1 MTDPAVEEARET
13 ERAPAVP
20 AGAVAS
26 APLGAPLGTTAGAL
40 FQLVRH
46 GRAITR
52 PALGLATGLSRTAVA
67 SRLDALITAGLLTG
81 GPLVTTTGG
90 RPSESLRIAD
100 DAGVV
105 VALAIGRSRHQVG
118 VHDLLG
124 RELGALAQEH
134 EIGVDAAGLMPRV
147 VDLAARLLAE
157 HAPDRPVLGIG
168 VSLPGSVDEEAVA
181 SIGSPVIP
189 GWDGVPLLPYLAPLG
204 PAPVWLGNDADA
216 LAHAELLG
224 RPELRDALVVKAS
237 TGLGIGLVIDGR
249 IARGHRGAAGELG
262 HCRVPNA
269 GDRLCRCGARGCLE
283 TLAGGWALLAE
294 HASLPEAGS
303 AAGTLHHVR
312 ELVDLARHGD
322 RDARALIRQAGVE
335 LGSVLAVAVN
345 LLNPEA
351 IVLGGDLAGA
361 FDVLAG
367 GLKETLYPA
376 AGELATRDL
385 RILPSVHG
393 ERAGLVGCAALAL
406 DHALAAGAIDARL
419 AALG

>member
-1 MTDPAVEEARET
+1 MTEPAPEEIREA
-13 ERAPAVP
+13 ERTRALPS
-20 AGAVAS
+20 S
-26 APLGAPLGTTAGAL
+26 ALGTTAGAL

-46 GRAITR
+46 GRAVTR

-67 SRLDALITAGLLTG
+67 TRLDALVGAGLLTA
-81 GPLVTTTGG
+81 GPLVTSTGG
-90 RPSESLRIAD
+90 RPSESLRVAH

-124 RELGALAQEH
+124 RELVAQAQEH
-134 EIGVDAAGLMPRV
+134 EVGVDAAGLMPRV
-147 VDLAARLLAE
+147 VDLAAAMLAE
-157 HAPDRPVLGIG
+157 HAPDRAVLGIG
-168 VSLPGSVDEEAVA
+168 VSLPGSVDEAAVA

-189 GWDGVPLLPYLAPLG
+189 GWDGVALLPYLAPLG
-204 PAPVWLGNDADA
+204 SAPVWLGNDADA

-237 TGLGIGLVIDGR
+237 TGLGVGLVVDGR

-262 HCRVPNA
+262 HCRVASA

-283 TLAGGWALLAE
+283 TVAGGWALLAE
-294 HASLPEAGS
+294 HAAREDADHLR
-303 AAGTLHHVR
+303 HVR

-351 IVLGGDLAGA
+351 IVLGGDLSGA

-406 DHALAAGAIDARL
+406 DHALDVGAVDARL